1 MDLGRLLYKSLVLL
15 LGKGRV
21 LICRLELGRIYRDF
35 LRHKG
40 RKNVTRIF
48 KSANKNSH
56 RKIFFYAF
64 KYHIMAFLL

>member
-1 MDLGRLLYKSLVLL
+1 LVLF

-21 LICRLELGRIYRDF
+21 WICRLELGRIYRDF

-56 RKIFFYAF
+56 RKISLTLLNIKA
-64 KYHIMAFLL
+64 MAFLL